1 MGYLYNILQS
11 TYIQHKIDVRAI
23 QKIYTSVSYA
33 IFLQDCSIFLI
44 VFLNDNRHLVR

>member
-11 TYIQHKIDVRAI
+11 AYIQHKIDVRAI

-33 IFLQDCSIFLI
+33 IFLQIVAFFLL
-44 VFLNDNRHLVR
+44 FF

>member
-1 MGYLYNILQS
+1 MDYPCNILQS
-11 TYIQHKIDVRAI
+11 AHIQYKIDVRAI

-33 IFLQDCSIFLI
+33 IFLQNCSILLI